1 MSDIKPHLKVG
12 IHRLYSSDKNKIRAH
27 FMRLDAESRR
37 SRFCGTVSDGEVV
50 RYVDEIFGHDSIICG
65 ALIDGKLR
73 GIAELRGVYYAR
85 PAATEIAFSVEKD
98 WQNRG
103 IGDALFDRVFAIAQ
117 NRGVRMLHMLC
128 LRDNNRMKRIAVKH
142 NAEVSYGLDGMEAV
156 LRPDWP
162 TPLSI
167 AQEVMGET
175 SGYVYDMTARSCMA
189 LLQAGRKAMQALAV
203 RPAS

>member
-1 MSDIKPHLKVG
+1 MNDIKQRLNVG
-12 IHRLYSSDKNKIRAH
+12 IHRLHSSDKAKILAH
-27 FMRLDAESRR
+27 FMRLDDESRR
-37 SRFCGTVSDGEVV
+37 YRFCGTVSDGEVT
-50 RYVDEIFGHDSIICG
+50 RYVDEIFEHDSIICG

-98 WQNRG
+98 WQNHG

-128 LRDNNRMKRIAVKH
+128 MRNNNRMKHIAVKH
-142 NAEVSYGLDGMEAV
+142 NAELTYGLDGIEAV

-162 TPLSI
+162 TPFSI
-167 AQEVMGET
+167 AQEFMGET
-175 SGYVYDMTARSCMA
+175 SGYVRDMTARSGTA
-189 LLQAGRKAMQALAV
+189 LLQAGRKAISALAA
-203 RPAS
+203 RPVS

>member
-1 MSDIKPHLKVG
+1 
-12 IHRLYSSDKNKIRAH
+12 
-27 FMRLDAESRR
+27 
-37 SRFCGTVSDGEVV
+37 
-50 RYVDEIFGHDSIICG
+50 
-65 ALIDGKLR
+65 
-73 GIAELRGVYYAR
+73 
-85 PAATEIAFSVEKD
+85 
-98 WQNRG
+98 
-103 IGDALFDRVFAIAQ
+103 
-117 NRGVRMLHMLC
+117 MLC

-142 NAEVSYGLDGMEAV
+142 NAEVSYGLDGIEAV